1 MFFSNAASSKLDL
14 KDNQIIST
22 QETYFIE
29 MTQTVKKVHVE
40 VHHGKPDVSVSV
52 TSSDLSS
59 ILEGSLAPLQA
70 YLTGL
75 AILFLPRKN
84 QNLLGGW
91 INVKPDLGILL
102 VVCGS

>member
-1 MFFSNAASSKLDL
+1 MKKPFLFDVIFSNAMLDL
-14 KDNQIIST
+14 KDNQIISI

-75 AILFLPRKN
+75 ATLFLPRNKSICLEAGSMI
-84 QNLLGGW
+84 NL
-91 INVKPDLGILL
+91 I
-102 VVCGS
+102 

>member
-1 MFFSNAASSKLDL
+1 MIFSNAMLDL
-14 KDNQIIST
+14 KDNQIISN

-75 AILFLPRKN
+75 ATLFLPRKKS
-84 QNLLGGW
+84 QICLKGGSMINL
-91 INVKPDLGILL
+91 I
-102 VVCGS
+102 